1 MTEEL
6 TKQIKRDLFDIKEDI
21 NSPGK
26 LMGIFSFT
34 REEFE
39 NIIHNLKFSVEDSL
53 FEYKNTAINLIL
65 EPLNSLQYD
74 SKAMSS
80 FDAQINRARGL
91 LAVTLIQRLIAT
103 GAVKIA
109 ENKGDVSNTRLEK
122 ELVQAGIKE
131 IIEFVQK
138 EPKNNPL
145 ILQDAYF
152 KKIIMHIK
160 MYKNESNK
168 MSELMAKVSAEKKIA
183 LKRNFDIT
191 LSEQVSKMRE
201 AYNEIIGRTVK
212 KSQAPVTQNILL
224 RFDFKPMNKIYM
236 SQIEAFSKLLST
248 LKFAKNEK
256 FHTRELL
263 LSLSRERNSFLALV
277 EKERKEYLSVVP
289 TDRKGSETAKAFRK
303 RIVEFLGK
311 EKDWLRIHPGG

>member
-1 MTEEL
+1 
-6 TKQIKRDLFDIKEDI
+6 
-21 NSPGK
+21 
-26 LMGIFSFT
+26 
-34 REEFE
+34 
-39 NIIHNLKFSVEDSL
+39 V
-53 FEYKNTAINLIL
+53 
-65 EPLNSLQYD
+65 
-74 SKAMSS
+74 
-80 FDAQINRARGL
+80 
-91 LAVTLIQRLIAT
+91 VTLIQRLIAMGT
-103 GAVKIA
+103 VKIA
-109 ENKGDVSNTRLEK
+109 ENKGEDSNELLEK
-122 ELVQAGIKE
+122 ELVQPGIKE

-160 MYKNESNK
+160 MYKNESQK
-168 MSELMAKVSAEKKIA
+168 MNELMSKVSAEKKIA
-183 LKRNFDIT
+183 IKRNFNIS

-212 KSQAPVTQNILL
+212 NSQAPITQNILL

-263 LSLSRERNSFLALV
+263 LSLSRERTSFLNLV
-277 EKERKEYLSVVP
+277 EKERNEYLSVVP
-289 TDRKGSETAKAFRK
+289 TDRKGSETGKAFIK
-303 RIVEFLGK
+303 RIFEFLGK
-311 EKDWLRIHPGG
+311 ERDWLRIHPGG

>member
-21 NSPGK
+21 NNPHK
-26 LMGIFSFT
+26 LMGIFSFN

-39 NIIHNLKFSVEDSL
+39 NIMHNLKFSVEDSL

-80 FDAQINRARGL
+80 FDAQIERARGL
-91 LAVTLIQRLIAT
+91 LAVTLIQRLIALGT
-103 GAVKIA
+103 VKIA
-109 ENKGDVSNTRLEK
+109 EIKGEDSNELLEK
-122 ELVQAGIKE
+122 ELSQPGIKE
-131 IIEFVQK
+131 IIEFVQA
-138 EPKNNPL
+138 EPKKNPL
-145 ILQDAYF
+145 ILKDTYF
-152 KKIIMHIK
+152 KRIIMHIK
-160 MYKNESNK
+160 MYKNESQK
-168 MSELMAKVSAEKKIA
+168 MNELMAKVSAEKKIA
-183 LKRNFDIT
+183 IKRNFEIT
-191 LSEQVSKMRE
+191 LTDQVSKMRE

-277 EKERKEYLSVVP
+277 EKEREKYISVVP
-289 TDRKGSETAKAFRK
+289 TDRKGSDTCKAFIK
-303 RIVEFLGK
+303 RIYEFLGK